1 MKFTDIFIRRPVL
14 ATTISLL
21 IVLLG
26 LQALK
31 GMQIREYPLMTN
43 TVITVTTSYY
53 GASSE
58 LIQGFITQPLEQAIA
73 QADNIDFMT
82 SQSFLGSSIITI
94 YMKLNT
100 NPDGAVA
107 NILAKVN
114 SVRSKLPQEAED
126 PSIDSSTGS
135 SSSLI
140 YIAFSSDT
148 INGSQITDYLE
159 RVVQPQMFT
168 INGVAKV
175 TLNGGSDFA
184 MRIWLD
190 PQRMASYS
198 LDTAQVLQ
206 ILRDNNY
213 QSAPGQVVGY
223 FMQLDIE
230 AETQIQDV
238 ESLEKMV
245 IADNKGS
252 LVRLRD
258 IAEVSLEKSHDT
270 VRAQANGNNAV
281 ILSIDPTPT
290 ANPLEITAAVRKI
303 LPDIEKNKPD
313 SINMQVVYDSTLA
326 IQESIDEV
334 IKTLVEATL
343 IVLVVIILFLGSL
356 RAAAIPIVTIPLS
369 LIGVIMLMSAVGF
382 SINLMTLLAMVLA
395 IGLVVDDA
403 IVVLENVDRHI
414 KAGETPFRAAIIGT
428 REIALPVISMTITL
442 AAVYSPI
449 ALMGGITGSLFKEFA
464 LTLAGAVFISGIIA
478 LTLSPML
485 SSKILKE
492 HSSPNRFEILVNR
505 FLERLTRSYR
515 HLLDEVMNHRYV
527 VLTFAII
534 VFMVLPLLFSFI
546 PAELAPKED
555 KGAFLMI
562 GKAPSNANLDYIEP
576 VINAATKEL
585 GTNKAIQAV
594 IGFSGVPSGN
604 QSMGVGILVPWSER
618 DTSQHDV
625 QNEFSQYLNNV
636 PEMSISAFGFPE
648 LPGASS
654 GLPIQFV
661 INTSSDFT
669 SLFQVASDILIQVNN
684 NPLFVFSDL
693 DLTYD
698 SGVLK
703 IHIIRDKAGVYGIN
717 MADIAM
723 TLSAMMSDAYINRIN
738 LMGRS
743 YEVIPQV
750 IRKNRL
756 NPDALANYYVRSG
769 NDKMIPLSSLVDI
782 QVISKP
788 RTLTHYNQMNSATI
802 SAVAAPGN
810 SMGDAV
816 NFFKKQ
822 IAPNLPKG
830 YSYDFLGES
839 RQYVQE
845 GNALYATF
853 MLAFFIV
860 YLVLAAQFE
869 SFRDP
874 LVILVSVPLALSG
887 ALVVLAWGASSMNIY
902 SQVGLITLMGLISKH
917 GILICEVARENQL
930 NEHMERMAAVKH
942 AAEIRLRPIL
952 MTTAAMV
959 AGLIPLMF
967 ATGAGAASR
976 FSIGVV
982 IVAGLSLGTLFT
994 LFVLPVIYTFLAS
1007 KHQHLPEFVE
1017 AERLNSGLK

>member
-14 ATTISLL
+14 ASTISLL

-31 GMQIREYPLMTN
+31 GMQIRQYPMMTN

-100 NPDGAVA
+100 DPDGAVA

-114 SVRSKLPQEAED
+114 SVRSKLPQETED

-159 RVVQPQMFT
+159 RVVQPQLFT

-175 TLNGGSDFA
+175 NLNGGSDFA

-190 PQRMASYS
+190 PQKMAVYG
-198 LDTAQVLQ
+198 LTASEVLQVLQ
-206 ILRDNNY
+206 DNNF
-213 QSAPGQVVGY
+213 QSAPGQTIGY

-238 ESLEKMV
+238 ASLEKLV
-245 IADNKGS
+245 IADHKGA

-258 IAEVSLEKSHDT
+258 IAEVSMEKSHDT
-270 VRAQANGNNAV
+270 MRAQANGNNAIIV
-281 ILSIDPTPT
+281 AIDPTPT
-290 ANPLEITAAVRKI
+290 ANPLEITAAVRKM
-303 LPDIEKNKPD
+303 LPRMEKNKPD
-313 SINMQVVYDSTLA
+313 SIQMEVIYDSTLA

-334 IKTLVEATL
+334 IKTLIEATI
-343 IVLVVIILFLGSL
+343 IVLLVIILFLGSL
-356 RAAAIPIVTIPLS
+356 RAATIPIITIPLS
-369 LIGVIMLMSAVGF
+369 LIGVIMLMSVAGF

-485 SSKILKE
+485 SSKILRE
-492 HSSPNRFEILVNR
+492 HSSPNRFETMINR
-505 FLERLTRSYR
+505 YLERLTQSYGR
-515 HLLDEVMNHRYV
+515 TLSAMLEHRMV
-527 VLTFAII
+527 VLAFAIL
-534 VFMVLPLLFSFI
+534 VFTSLPVLFSFI

-555 KGAFLMI
+555 QGAFLMI

-576 VINAATKEL
+576 VMSSVTKEL
-585 GTNKAIQAV
+585 KTREAVQAV
-594 IGFSGVPSGN
+594 LAFSGAPSGN
-604 QSMGVGILVPWSER
+604 QSMGVGIMTPWSER
-618 DTSQHDV
+618 TISQHDL
-625 QNEFSQYLNNV
+625 QNDFSSYLKEI

-661 INTSSDFT
+661 INTSNDFS
-669 SLFQVASDILIQVNN
+669 SLFEVASDVLKKVNN
-684 NPLFVFSDL
+684 NAMFVFSDL

-698 SGVLK
+698 SGTMKLT
-703 IHIIRDKAGVYGIN
+703 INRDKAGVYGIS
-717 MADIAM
+717 MADIAI

-738 LMGRS
+738 LLGRS

-750 IRKNRL
+750 IRENRL
-756 NPDALANYYVRSG
+756 NPDSLENYYVRSSNG
-769 NDKMIPLSSLVDI
+769 KMVPVSSLVTID
-782 QVISKP
+782 VISKP
-788 RTLTHYNQMNSATI
+788 RTLSHFNQMNSATI
-802 SAVAAPGN
+802 SAVAAPGR
-810 SMGDAV
+810 SIGDAV
-816 NFFKKQ
+816 SFFKND
-822 IAPNLPKG
+822 IATDLPSG
-830 YSYDFLGES
+830 YNYNFLGES
-839 RQYVQE
+839 RQYVEE

-853 MLAFFIV
+853 ILAFFVV
-860 YLVLAAQFE
+860 YPVLAAQFE
-869 SFRDP
+869 SLRDP

-930 NEHMERMAAVKH
+930 NEQMDRMAAVKH

-952 MTTAAMV
+952 MTTSAMV

-967 ATGAGAASR
+967 ASGAGAASR

-982 IVAGLSLGTLFT
+982 IVAGLSMGTIFT
-994 LFVLPVIYTFLAS
+994 LFVLPVIYTFLAT
-1007 KHQHLPEFVE
+1007 KHKPLAEFNE
-1017 AERLNSGLK
+1017 SDSLKIT

>member
-14 ATTISLL
+14 ALTISLL

-31 GMQIREYPLMTN
+31 GMQIRQYPMMTN

-53 GASSE
+53 GASGD

-140 YIAFSSDT
+140 YIAFSSES

-159 RVVQPQMFT
+159 RVVQPQFFT

-175 TLNGGSDFA
+175 NLNGGGDFA

-190 PQRMASYS
+190 PQRMAAYG
-198 LDTAQVLQ
+198 LTATEVLQVLK
-206 ILRDNNY
+206 DNNY
-213 QSAPGQVVGY
+213 QSAPGQAVGY
-223 FMQLDIE
+223 FVQLDIE
-230 AETQIQDV
+230 ADTQVQSV
-238 ESLEKMV
+238 ESLEKLV
-245 IADNKGS
+245 ISTHNGA
-252 LVRLRD
+252 LVQLRD
-258 IAEVSLEKSHDT
+258 IAKVSMEKGHDSL
-270 VRAQANGNNAV
+270 RAQANGKNAV
-281 ILSIDPTPT
+281 IVAIDPTPT
-290 ANPLEITAAVRKI
+290 ANPLEITAAVREM
-303 LPDIEKNKPD
+303 LPEIEKNKPS
-313 SINMQVVYDSTLA
+313 SIHMEVIYDSTLA

-334 IKTLVEATL
+334 IKTLVEATI
-343 IVLVVIILFLGSL
+343 IVLIVIILFLGSL
-356 RAAAIPIVTIPLS
+356 RAATIPIITIPLS

-492 HSSPNRFEILVNR
+492 HAKPNRFERAVNQ
-505 FLERLTRSYR
+505 FLERLTNSYS
-515 HLLDEVMNHRYV
+515 HSLEATLNHRFV
-527 VLTFAII
+527 VLAFALI
-534 VFMVLPLLFSFI
+534 VFSILPLLFSFI
-546 PAELAPKED
+546 SAELAPKED
-555 KGAFLMI
+555 QGAFLMI
-562 GKAPSNANLDYIEP
+562 AKAPSNANLDYIEP
-576 VINAATKEL
+576 VMSKVTMEL
-585 GTNKAIQAV
+585 KKQQTTQAV
-594 IGFSGVPSGN
+594 IALSGTPSGN
-604 QSMGVGILVPWSER
+604 QAMGVGILIPWSER
-618 DTSQHDV
+618 SLSQHEL
-625 QNEFSQYLNNV
+625 QNQFSKYLKQV
-636 PEMSISAFGFPE
+636 PEMSISAFGFPD

-654 GLPIQFV
+654 GLPVQFV
-661 INTSSDFT
+661 INTSNDFS
-669 SLFQVASDILIQVNN
+669 SLFQVATGVLKKVND
-684 NPLFVFSDL
+684 NPQFVFSDL

-698 SGVLK
+698 SGTMK
-703 IHIIRDKAGVYGIN
+703 IHINRDKAGVYGIS
-717 MADIAM
+717 MTDIAI
-723 TLSAMMSDAYINRIN
+723 TLSAMMSDGYINRIN
-738 LMGRS
+738 MLGRS

-750 IRKNRL
+750 IRESRL
-756 NPDALANYYVRSG
+756 NPESLSNYYVRSS
-769 NDKMIPLSSLVDI
+769 NDKMISLSSLIDI
-782 QVISKP
+782 KVESKP
-788 RTLTHYNQMNSATI
+788 RTLSHYNQMNSATV
-802 SAVAAPGN
+802 SVVPAPGT
-810 SMGDAV
+810 SIGDAV
-816 NFFKKQ
+816 DFFQNQ
-822 IAPNLPKG
+822 IAPNLPNG
-830 YSYDFLGES
+830 YNYDFLGES
-839 RQYVQE
+839 RQYVEE
-845 GNALYATF
+845 GNALYGTF
-853 MLAFFIV
+853 LLALFIV

-869 SFRDP
+869 SLRDP

-887 ALVVLAWGASSMNIY
+887 ALVVMAWGASSMNIY

-930 NEHMERMAAVKH
+930 NENLNRRDAVKH

-952 MTTAAMV
+952 MTTSAMV

-967 ATGAGAASR
+967 ASGAGAASR

-982 IVAGLSLGTLFT
+982 IVAGLSLGTVFT
-994 LFVLPVIYTFLAS
+994 LYVLPVIYTFIAS
-1007 KHQHLPEFVE
+1007 KHKALPEFIE
-1017 AERLNSGLK
+1017 QK

>member
-1 MKFTDIFIRRPVL
+1 MKFTDTFIRRPVL
-14 ATTISLL
+14 AATISLL
-21 IVLLG
+21 LVLLG

-31 GMQIREYPLMTN
+31 DMQIREYPMMTN

-53 GASSE
+53 GASSD
-58 LIQGFITQPLEQAIA
+58 LIEGFITQPLEQAIA

-94 YMKLNT
+94 FMKLNT

-126 PSIDSSTGS
+126 PTIDSSTGS

-159 RVVQPQMFT
+159 RVVQPQIFT

-175 TLNGGSDFA
+175 NLNGGSDFA

-190 PQRMASYS
+190 PRKMAAYG
-198 LDTAQVLQ
+198 LTVTEVLQ
-206 ILRDNNY
+206 VLRDNNY

-223 FMQLDIE
+223 FVQLDIE

-238 ESLEKMV
+238 ASLEKLV
-245 IADNKGS
+245 VADYKGS
-252 LVRLRD
+252 LVKLRD
-258 IAEVSLEKSHDT
+258 IAEVSMEKSHDT
-270 VRAQANGNNAV
+270 LRAQANGNNAV
-281 ILSIDPTPT
+281 ILAVDPTPT
-290 ANPLEITAAVRKI
+290 ANPLDITAAVRKM
-303 LPDIEKNKPD
+303 LPDIEKNKPN
-313 SINMQVVYDSTLA
+313 SIKMQVVYDSTLA

-334 IKTLVEATL
+334 VKTLVEATI
-343 IVLVVIILFLGSL
+343 IVLIVIILFLGSL
-356 RAAAIPIVTIPLS
+356 RAAAIPIITIPLS
-369 LIGVIMLMSAVGF
+369 LIGVIMLMSMVGF

-492 HSSPNRFEILVNR
+492 HASPNRFETMINR
-505 FLERLTRSYR
+505 FLEQLTHAYR
-515 HLLDEVMNHRYV
+515 RQLDKVLNHRFV
-527 VLTFAII
+527 VLAFAFI
-534 VFMVLPLLFSFI
+534 VFAVLPVLFGFI

-576 VINAATKEL
+576 VMSAVTKEL
-585 GTNKAIQAV
+585 QSEQAIQAV
-594 IGFSGVPSGN
+594 IAFAGTPSGN
-604 QSMGVGILVPWSER
+604 QSMSVGIMTPWSER
-618 DTSQHDV
+618 SISQHDL
-625 QNEFSQYLNNV
+625 QNRFSEYLKMV

-661 INTSSDFT
+661 INTSNSFS
-669 SLFQVASDILIQVNN
+669 SLFQVAGDVLKKVNEN
-684 NPLFVFSDL
+684 ALFAFSDL

-698 SGVLK
+698 SGTMK
-703 IHIIRDKAGVYGIN
+703 IRINRDKAGVYGID
-717 MADIAM
+717 MSDIAI
-723 TLSAMMSDAYINRIN
+723 TLSGMMSDAYINRIN
-738 LMGRS
+738 LLGRS

-750 IRKNRL
+750 IRENRL
-756 NPDALANYYVRSG
+756 TPESLSAYYLRS
-769 NDKMIPLSSLVDI
+769 NDDKMIPLSSLVDI
-782 QVISKP
+782 EVVSKP
-788 RTLTHYNQMNSATI
+788 RTLSHFNQMNSATV

-810 SMGDAV
+810 SIGDAV
-816 NFFKKQ
+816 NFFQ
-822 IAPNLPKG
+822 NEIASGLPTG
-830 YSYDFLGES
+830 YNYDFLGES
-839 RQYVQE
+839 RQYVEE
-845 GNALYATF
+845 GNALYGTF
-853 MLAFFIV
+853 VLAFLVV

-869 SFRDP
+869 SLRDP

-930 NEHMERMAAVKH
+930 NEQMDRISAVKH

-967 ATGAGAASR
+967 ASGAGAASR

-982 IVAGLSLGTLFT
+982 IVAGLSIGTLFT
-994 LFVLPVIYTFLAS
+994 LFVLPVIYTFLAT
-1007 KHQHLPEFVE
+1007 KHKPLPEFIEVE
-1017 AERLNSGLK
+1017 ETN

>member
-1 MKFTDIFIRRPVL
+1 MKFTDVYIRRPVL

-31 GMQIREYPLMTN
+31 GMQIRQYPMMTN
-43 TVITVTTSYY
+43 TVITVTTGYY

-82 SQSFLGSSIITI
+82 SQSFLGSSVITI

-126 PSIDSSTGS
+126 PSIDSSTGA

-159 RVVQPQMFT
+159 RVVQPQLFT

-175 TLNGGSDFA
+175 NLNGGSNFA

-190 PQRMASYS
+190 PQKMASHG
-198 LDTAQVLQ
+198 LNATEVLQ

-223 FMQLDIE
+223 FTQLDIE

-238 ESLEKMV
+238 ESLEK
-245 IADNKGS
+245 
-252 LVRLRD
+252 LVVAENNGALVLLRD
-258 IAEVSLEKSHDT
+258 IAEVSMEKSHDT
-270 VRAQANGNNAV
+270 IRAQANGNNAV
-281 ILSIDPTPT
+281 IVSVDPTPT
-290 ANPLEITAAVRKI
+290 ANPLEITAAVRAM
-303 LPDIEKNKPD
+303 LPDIEKNKPS
-313 SINMQVVYDSTLA
+313 SIDMAVVYDSTLA
-326 IQESIDEV
+326 IHESIDEV

-356 RAAAIPIVTIPLS
+356 RAAAIPIITIPLS
-369 LIGVIMLMSAVGF
+369 LIGVIMVMSAVGF

-414 KAGETPFRAAIIGT
+414 KEGETPFRAAIIGT

-442 AAVYSPI
+442 AAVYTPI

-492 HSSPNRFEILVNR
+492 NVKPGRFEAFIHGL
-505 FLERLTRSYR
+505 LERLTKAYGRF
-515 HLLDEVMNHRYV
+515 LGNILNHRFV
-527 VLTFAII
+527 VLVFAVI
-534 VFMVLPLLFSFI
+534 VFMSLPVLFTFI

-555 KGAFLMI
+555 QGAFLMI

-576 VINAATKEL
+576 VVEAATKEL
-585 GTNKAIQAV
+585 KSREVIEAV

-618 DTSQHDV
+618 EVSQHQV
-625 QNEFSQYLNNV
+625 QSEFSDYLKNV

-661 INTSSDFT
+661 INTSNDFS
-669 SLFQVASDILIQVNN
+669 SLFQVASEILIKVNN
-684 NPLFVFSDL
+684 NPMFVFSDL

-703 IHIIRDKAGVYGIN
+703 IHIIRDKAGVYGVN
-717 MADIAM
+717 MADIAI
-723 TLSAMMSDAYINRIN
+723 TLSGMMSDAYINRIN
-738 LMGRS
+738 LLGRS

-750 IRKNRL
+750 IRENRL
-756 NPDALANYYVRSG
+756 TPDALANYYVRSI
-769 NDKMIPLSSLVDI
+769 NNQMIPLSSLVEME
-782 QVISKP
+782 VISKP

-810 SMGDAV
+810 SIGDAV
-816 NFFKKQ
+816 SFFKDD
-822 IAPNLPKG
+822 IARNLPSG
-830 YSYDFLGES
+830 YNYDFLGES

-845 GNALYATF
+845 GNALYGTF
-853 MLAFFIV
+853 MLAFFVV

-869 SFRDP
+869 SLRDP

-930 NEHMERMAAVKH
+930 NENMDRMAAVKH

-967 ATGAGAASR
+967 ASGAGAESR

-982 IVAGLSLGTLFT
+982 IVAGLSLGTIFT

-1007 KHQHLPEFVE
+1007 VHQALPEFDE
-1017 AERLNSGLK
+1017 D